1 MSTARTS
8 LEDQVPG
15 TQVTRQHPRTSKLF
29 EREHAYAARLVQI
42 AAAIRTA
49 VRSTVAV
56 KLPENEPPESREDGI
71 AAGVGVQ
78 QQEHG
83 SGS

>member
-8 LEDQVPG
+8 LEDQAPA

-49 VRSTVAV
+49 VRSTVTV
-56 KLPENEPPESREDGI
+56 KLPENEPSESREDGI
-71 AAGVGVQ
+71 TAGVGVQ

>member
-8 LEDQVPG
+8 LEDQPPA

-42 AAAIRTA
+42 AAAIRTV
-49 VRSTVAV
+49 VRSTVTV

-71 AAGVGVQ
+71 TAGVGVQ
-78 QQEHG
+78 LHEHG

>member
-8 LEDQVPG
+8 LEDLAPA

-42 AAAIRTA
+42 AAAIRI
-49 VRSTVAV
+49 VMRSTVTV
-56 KLPENEPPESREDGI
+56 KPKENEPPESREDGI
-71 AAGVGVQ
+71 TAGVGVQ
-78 QQEHG
+78 LQEHG
-83 SGS
+83 GGS

>member
-8 LEDQVPG
+8 LEDQPPA

-29 EREHAYAARLVQI
+29 EREHAYAARRVQI
-42 AAAIRTA
+42 AAAIRTVA
-49 VRSTVAV
+49 RSTVTV
-56 KLPENEPPESREDGI
+56 KLPENEPPESPEDGI
-71 AAGVGVQ
+71 TAGVGLQ

-83 SGS
+83 NGC

>member
-8 LEDQVPG
+8 LEDHAPA

-42 AAAIRTA
+42 AAAIRTV
-49 VRSTVAV
+49 VRSTVTV

-71 AAGVGVQ
+71 TADVGVR

>member
-8 LEDQVPG
+8 LEDQPPA

-42 AAAIRTA
+42 AAAIRTV
-49 VRSTVAV
+49 VRSTVTV
-56 KLPENEPPESREDGI
+56 KLPENEPPESPEDGI
-71 AAGVGVQ
+71 TAGVGVQ
-78 QQEHG
+78 LQEHG

>member
-1 MSTARTS
+1 MSTERTS
-8 LEDQVPG
+8 LEDQPPA

-42 AAAIRTA
+42 VAAIRTV
-49 VRSTVAV
+49 VRFTVTV
-56 KLPENEPPESREDGI
+56 KLPEDEPPESREDGI
-71 AAGVGVQ
+71 TAGVGVQ
-78 QQEHG
+78 LQKQG

>member
-8 LEDQVPG
+8 LEDQPPA

-42 AAAIRTA
+42 VAAIRTV
-49 VRSTVAV
+49 VRSTVTV
-56 KLPENEPPESREDGI
+56 KLPEDEPPESREDGI
-71 AAGVGVQ
+71 TAGVGVQ
-78 QQEHG
+78 LQKQG